1 MFLVELLM
9 VKLEINTAT
18 HISCGDSSFYPA
30 VNTAA
35 TQPSVVGLTTA
46 ARALSHSVEVSSDQG
61 MFPHHQELVELDS
74 FSWLD
79 TDFRLS
85 DKSIDQT
92 MFSRS
97 QVDTTLWCGLFYPVC
112 GVIPRHTYLA
122 CCVCNGVYQGYRST
136 GCLDDVSAHM
146 LVVLDVTSR

>member
-35 TQPSVVGLTTA
+35 TQPSVVG
-46 ARALSHSVEVSSDQG
+46 LSHSVEVSSDQG

-92 MFSRS
+92 ISLAHKLTRHFG
-97 QVDTTLWCGLFYPVC
+97 VDCS
-112 GVIPRHTYLA
+112 IPSAEL
-122 CCVCNGVYQGYRST
+122 YQDIRIVS
-136 GCLDDVSAHM
+136 CLLRV
-146 LVVLDVTSR
+146 